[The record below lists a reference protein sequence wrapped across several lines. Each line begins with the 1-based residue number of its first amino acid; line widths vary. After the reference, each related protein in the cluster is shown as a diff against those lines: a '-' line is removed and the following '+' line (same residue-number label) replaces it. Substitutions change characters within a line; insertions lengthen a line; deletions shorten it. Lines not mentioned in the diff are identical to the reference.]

1 MHPRP
6 CMRLIRVFQIGVEG
20 RDSPTVE
27 GMENFAGGGDL
38 ICMVVGTWGEVIL
51 TIRTLF
57 KAKNNIL

>member
-1 MHPRP
+1 
-6 CMRLIRVFQIGVEG
+6 MRLIRVFQIGVEG